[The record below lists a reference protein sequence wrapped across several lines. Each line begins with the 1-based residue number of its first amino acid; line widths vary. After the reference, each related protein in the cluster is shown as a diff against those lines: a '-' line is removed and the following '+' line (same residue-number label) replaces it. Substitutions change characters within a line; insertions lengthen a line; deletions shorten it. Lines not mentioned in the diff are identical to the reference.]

1 MKYPIRHQREKQGKA
16 PRERTW
22 RRGDEAARVQPGS
35 AQELKLNLRTV
46 CVGVCDGFG
55 VDFGFFVVYMFVWF
69 VMGRRGRN
77 LVYELSLI
85 VFPYT

>member
-1 MKYPIRHQREKQGKA
+1 MR
-16 PRERTW
+16 
-22 RRGDEAARVQPGS
+22 DEAARVQAGS

-55 VDFGFFVVYMFVWF
+55 LGFFVHVFVWF
-69 VMGRRGRN
+69 GLGRRGRN